1 MKKLIYGLLAFS
13 AIVAFSY
20 GVKAESDAVIIPED
34 TPYYLVA
41 DDGTTKELIMCPG
54 DGEPCGYWEMEY
66 EGVKYTTTKNARYNS
81 TKYPLK
87 YTLVA
92 I

>member
-1 MKKLIYGLLAFS
+1 MKKILLSTCVIVGILGLSFA
-13 AIVAFSY
+13 
-20 GVKAESDAVIIPED
+20 VKADWDSIVIPED
-34 TPYYLVA
+34 TPYYLIA